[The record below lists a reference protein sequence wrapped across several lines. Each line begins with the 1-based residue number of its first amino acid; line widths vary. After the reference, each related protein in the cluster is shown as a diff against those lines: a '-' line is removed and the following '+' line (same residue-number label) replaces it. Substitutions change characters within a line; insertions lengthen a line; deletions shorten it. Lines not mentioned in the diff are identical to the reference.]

1 MPRPPKGAAP
11 IQRLDGLHILV
22 VEDDADGRELM
33 STVIERAGA
42 RATTVASVKAALQA
56 LESAQPDALVSDIG
70 LPNED
75 GFALIRQIRA
85 REAERGGFL
94 PAVALTGYVH
104 EEERASVL
112 AAGFQVHVP
121 KPVDLA
127 DLMAA
132 IVSVT
137 RDARGR

>member
-1 MPRPPKGAAP
+1 MKPAAP
-11 IQRLDGLHILV
+11 PQRLDGLHILV

-42 RATTVASVKAALQA
+42 RTTAVASVKAALEA
-56 LESAQPDALVSDIG
+56 LDLLQPDALVSDIG
-70 LPNED
+70 LPYED
-75 GFALIRQIRA
+75 GYALIRQLRA

-104 EEERASVL
+104 EEERARVL

-132 IVSVT
+132 IAAVIRGS
-137 RDARGR
+137 RGR

>member
-1 MPRPPKGAAP
+1 M
-11 IQRLDGLHILV
+11 QRLDGLHILV

-42 RATTVASVKAALQA
+42 RATTVASVRAALQA

-104 EEERASVL
+104 EDERKRVL

-132 IVSVT
+132 IASVT

>member
-1 MPRPPKGAAP
+1 
-11 IQRLDGLHILV
+11 
-22 VEDDADGRELM
+22 M

-42 RATTVASVKAALQA
+42 RATTVGSVRAALEA
-56 LESAQPDALVSDIG
+56 LESLQPDALVSDIG

-75 GFALIRQIRA
+75 GYALIRQVRT

-94 PAVALTGYVH
+94 PAVALTGYVRA
-104 EEERASVL
+104 EERAHVL

-127 DLMAA
+127 ELIAA
-132 IVSVT
+132 IAAVT
-137 RDARGR
+137 RGSPGG

>member
-1 MPRPPKGAAP
+1 ME
-11 IQRLDGLHILV
+11 RLDGLHILV
-22 VEDDADGRELM
+22 VEDDADGRDLM

-42 RATTVASVKAALQA
+42 KATTVASVSAALEAMELLQ
-56 LESAQPDALVSDIG
+56 LDALVSDIG

-75 GFALIRQIRA
+75 GYALIRQLRA

-104 EEERASVL
+104 DEERQRVV
-112 AAGFQVHVP
+112 AAGFQMHIA

-127 DLMAA
+127 ELMAA
-132 IVSVT
+132 IAAV
-137 RDARGR
+137 ARGSRGR